1 MTAGPRLAPAPVPR
15 YTRPVRAYLGVG
27 TNLGDR
33 WAHLAL
39 AARLLRAAPRVALLR
54 ASRVL
59 DTAPLGPPQP
69 RFLNAA
75 LELETGL
82 SPGAL
87 LALCREIERAAH
99 RRPAVR
105 WGPRSLDLDLLLAG
119 DLVVRAPGLAVP
131 HPGLAARRFVLAPLA
146 ELCPAR
152 AVPGAGATVAEL
164 LAAAPPW
171 DGRDAGLYPA

>member
-1 MTAGPRLAPAPVPR
+1 M
-15 YTRPVRAYLGVG
+15 RAYVGVG

-39 AARLLRAAPRVALLR
+39 AARALSAAPRVALVR

-82 SPGAL
+82 TPRAL
-87 LALCREIERAAH
+87 LRLLQAIEAEAL
-99 RRPAVR
+99 RRPSVR

-119 DLVVRAPGLAVP
+119 DLTLAEPGLVLP
-131 HPGLAARRFVLAPLA
+131 HPGLASRRFVLQPLA
-146 ELCPAR
+146 ELCGER
-152 AVPGAGATVAEL
+152 VVPGTGRTVAAL
-164 LAAAPPW
+164 LASAPPW
-171 DGRDAGLYPA
+171 DGRDAGLYPR

>member
-1 MTAGPRLAPAPVPR
+1 M
-15 YTRPVRAYLGVG
+15 RAYVGVG

-39 AARLLRAAPRVALLR
+39 AARALSAAPRVALLR

-82 SPGAL
+82 TPRQL
-87 LALCREIERAAH
+87 LSLLQGIEREAL

-105 WGPRSLDLDLLLAG
+105 WGPRSLDLDLLLFG
-119 DLVVRAPGLAVP
+119 DLVLAEPGLHVP
-131 HPGLAARRFVLAPLA
+131 HPRLAERRFVLQPLA
-146 ELCPAR
+146 ELCPDRLVPGRGR
-152 AVPGAGATVAEL
+152 AVAAL
-164 LAAAPPW
+164 LAEAPPW
-171 DGRDAGLYPA
+171 DGRDAGLFPRP